1 MHRADRDTR
10 IDFAPTRVQCLAGP
24 GRGQNR
30 EFERTGAH
38 ASACSRFA
46 HKCRDFRTGQRG
58 MVLDELALPVR
69 MRAAIEALPYERPR
83 LAVTAMVSRGDFAEM
98 LERAIDRSGKA
109 REVKLIEAG
118 DLQAREAGDET
129 QR

>member
-1 MHRADRDTR
+1 MYSPRNLDA
-10 IDFAPTRVQCLAGP
+10 IDNPEDGLALLQAIY
-24 GRGQNR
+24 RNS
-30 EFERTGAH
+30 E
-38 ASACSRFA
+38 
-46 HKCRDFRTGQRG
+46 
-58 MVLDELALPVR
+58 VALPVR

-109 REVKLIEAG
+109 REVKQIE
-118 DLQAREAGDET
+118 AREAANEA